1 MTLGGAFQ
9 ISDVQF
15 SALMNGGLSAFTEGL
30 RQRYDHVK
38 DSRGNY

>member
-9 ISDVQF
+9 ISDFQF

-30 RQRYDHVK
+30 
-38 DSRGNY
+38 